1 MRQQKRKVLVK
12 AQIEKRLAKNEKRIQ
27 QIAEESYKLRQLI
40 KQIDGIEAQKPYTKP
55 TEVTQ

>member
-40 KQIDGIEAQKPYTKP
+40 KQIDDIEAQKPYTKP

>member
-12 AQIEKRLAKNEKRIQ
+12 AQIEKRLAKNERRIQ

-40 KQIDGIEAQKPYTKP
+40 KQIDDIEAQKPYTKP
-55 TEVTQ
+55 TEVIQ